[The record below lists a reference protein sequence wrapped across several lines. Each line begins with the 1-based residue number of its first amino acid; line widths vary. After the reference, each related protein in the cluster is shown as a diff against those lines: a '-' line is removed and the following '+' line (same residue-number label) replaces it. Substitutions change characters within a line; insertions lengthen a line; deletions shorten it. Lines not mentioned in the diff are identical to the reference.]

1 LENNTVNT
9 EAGIDRFGV
18 DVPGESHAI
27 RFRIFAA
34 MAMAASALSIDS
46 ILPTFGAIRTELGL
60 PAGSSA
66 TAGLITAFFLGM
78 ALGQIPIGVFSDR
91 YGRRPVLF
99 FSAAVFL
106 VGILGMG
113 VSTSLNAML
122 AARFVWG
129 LGAAGLRIAALAM
142 VRDRFVGARMAR
154 EMSFVMAVFLIVPM
168 FAPALGAGILH
179 FFSWRVVLVL
189 SAVFGLILGVL
200 TFLMPETLKTENRQP
215 LRFSQISTAAKA
227 IVRHP
232 ASWRYMLLLTAIFGV
247 FSSYLASSERIVGE
261 VYGRKAM
268 FPFLFGGVGLAMGI
282 LSVIVGRNVERI
294 GLVKVIRTSV
304 VGYLIST
311 VVVLGV
317 VLLSNGAPYFWL
329 YWLTLTAVLAIHN
342 IVFPNVNSAAMIP
355 LGHVAGTA
363 SALVGTLSG
372 AAGALMGA
380 GVDRAF
386 DGTVRPL
393 TSAFVLSGIVAL
405 GLAYPIRKL

>member
-1 LENNTVNT
+1 
-9 EAGIDRFGV
+9 
-18 DVPGESHAI
+18 
-27 RFRIFAA
+27 
-34 MAMAASALSIDS
+34 
-46 ILPTFGAIRTELGL
+46 
-60 PAGSSA
+60 
-66 TAGLITAFFLGM
+66 
-78 ALGQIPIGVFSDR
+78 
-91 YGRRPVLF
+91 
-99 FSAAVFL
+99 
-106 VGILGMG
+106 
-113 VSTSLNAML
+113 
-122 AARFVWG
+122 
-129 LGAAGLRIAALAM
+129 
-142 VRDRFVGARMAR
+142 
-154 EMSFVMAVFLIVPM
+154 
-168 FAPALGAGILH
+168 
-179 FFSWRVVLVL
+179 
-189 SAVFGLILGVL
+189 
-200 TFLMPETLKTENRQP
+200 
-215 LRFSQISTAAKA
+215 
-227 IVRHP
+227 
-232 ASWRYMLLLTAIFGV
+232 
-247 FSSYLASSERIVGE
+247 